1 MSGELVP
8 RPFEV
13 PVPRRTSKVLRAMTN
28 ETRMEQAAIRA
39 ISRIGECGMFAVLEI
54 KNTQAQLELTQPAA
68 SEAISVIASTVT
80 MAIASSIQRFANEI
94 G

>member
-8 RPFEV
+8 RAFNT
-13 PVPRRTSKVLRAMTN
+13 PVPRHTQKALHAMTN

-39 ISRIGECGMFAVLEI
+39 ITRIGEAGMFAVMEI
-54 KNTQAQLELTQPAA
+54 KNTQRELELANPAA
-68 SEAISVIASTVT
+68 SEAISVIASTAS
-80 MAIASSIQRFANEI
+80 MAIASSIQRFAGEV